1 MSWLR
6 CATFRLLSEL
16 LFYAVTNFKWRY
28 ESELKVDFDE
38 KKFAS
43 QVNCKSYLLSTN
55 EIEKLE
61 MHLHWTL
68 NGRGGY
74 EEKAEGGRGR
84 GGDWHKRISNFRN
97 EVVAVHFSI
106 PLTLKEMV
114 SNNSRVFGGW
124 MPSSAMLDVHLN
136 LIEEAGAASCV

>member
-1 MSWLR
+1 M
-6 CATFRLLSEL
+6 
-16 LFYAVTNFKWRY
+16 Y

-74 EEKAEGGRGR
+74 EEKAEGGREGEGR
-84 GGDWHKRISNFRN
+84 RL
-97 EVVAVHFSI
+97 A
-106 PLTLKEMV
+106 
-114 SNNSRVFGGW
+114 
-124 MPSSAMLDVHLN
+124 
-136 LIEEAGAASCV
+136 